1 MKKSTIA
8 VTTVDTALLIASH
21 IVIQK
26 FLKDSDLCH
35 KTTNAA
41 TNATINPI
49 IIPIGFADNAAF
61 NAHCATVNPLEL
73 AAAAVYAVT
82 NDCIKDVIPKATL
95 NAINAAVP
103 ASTIGIIVSKFSPS
117 VLMTSPT
124 PSKDVPSNAS
134 PIFVIISEN
143 LSKIISLLSYIAFA
157 SLVTNSIANSTIVDA
172 ASPAISNIIPILSE
186 IAVIKPSTI
195 SFPEVNNEGR
205 MSSTN

>member
-1 MKKSTIA
+1 M
-8 VTTVDTALLIASH
+8 
-21 IVIQK
+21 
-26 FLKDSDLCH
+26 
-35 KTTNAA
+35 
-41 TNATINPI
+41 
-49 IIPIGFADNAAF
+49 
-61 NAHCATVNPLEL
+61 
-73 AAAAVYAVT
+73 
-82 NDCIKDVIPKATL
+82 

-143 LSKIISLLSYIAFA
+143 LSKMISLLSYIAFA

-205 MSSTN
+205 MLSTN

>member
-1 MKKSTIA
+1 MTKSITLLNASGIVFVKKSTIA

-21 IVIQK
+21 IVTQK

-103 ASTIGIIVSKFSPS
+103 AKFSPS

-143 LSKIISLLSYIAFA
+143 LSKIISLLS
-157 SLVTNSIANSTIVDA
+157 
-172 ASPAISNIIPILSE
+172 
-186 IAVIKPSTI
+186 
-195 SFPEVNNEGR
+195 
-205 MSSTN
+205 